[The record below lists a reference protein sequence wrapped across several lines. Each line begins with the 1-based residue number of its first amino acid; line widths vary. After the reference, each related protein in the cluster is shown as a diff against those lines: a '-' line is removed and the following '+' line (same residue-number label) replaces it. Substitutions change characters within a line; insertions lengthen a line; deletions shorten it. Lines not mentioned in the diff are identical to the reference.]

1 MRIQAPQPQENSLLS
16 SPAQITLS
24 GNPTFQTNDPDKA
37 GRHLSPYLCQHTVS
51 TRHDKD
57 LSFKHCHSD
66 VGGVGIH
73 LLRYG
78 VDLTISG
85 APGND
90 CYILL
95 LLLEGWGELKQ
106 NGAHSIV
113 CPENVCVINPDK
125 DMSLFLTSDQ
135 SNLTLRVPRR
145 LIEDFIGRETGT
157 LLSSPLRFQSSPRQ
171 NGSGLRNFMSY
182 LFGELGRNSPSL
194 ASGLVCRQIEQ
205 TLVGLMLSELPHDQM
220 DLLVENS
227 TTASPA
233 YVRVAEEFM
242 AAHVREAITLQDIA
256 QAAGISMRTLQKG
269 FQQHRNTPP
278 MAALRNRRLMLAREE
293 LLRADPYSHNVTTIA
308 MDCGFT
314 HLSKFAN
321 LFKAQ
326 FGECPSDTL
335 KRSYM
340 R

>member
-1 MRIQAPQPQENSLLS
+1 LLS
-16 SPAQITLS
+16 SPGQITLS

-51 TRHDKD
+51 TRHDKN

-85 APGND
+85 SPGND
-90 CYILL
+90 CYIML

-125 DMSLFLTSDQ
+125 NISLYLT
-135 SNLTLRVPRR
+135 
-145 LIEDFIGRETGT
+145 
-157 LLSSPLRFQSSPRQ
+157 
-171 NGSGLRNFMSY
+171 
-182 LFGELGRNSPSL
+182 
-194 ASGLVCRQIEQ
+194 
-205 TLVGLMLSELPHDQM
+205 
-220 DLLVENS
+220 
-227 TTASPA
+227 
-233 YVRVAEEFM
+233 
-242 AAHVREAITLQDIA
+242 
-256 QAAGISMRTLQKG
+256 
-269 FQQHRNTPP
+269 
-278 MAALRNRRLMLAREE
+278 ALRNRRLLLAREE
-293 LLRADPYSHNVTTIA
+293 LLRADPYNHNVTSIA

-314 HLSKFAN
+314 HLSKFTS

-326 FGECPSDTL
+326 FGECPSDAL
-335 KRSYM
+335 KRPDT